1 MKGEKSY
8 NFQEEIRQLQTRLVI
23 WDYRRNLKK

>member
-8 NFQEEIRQLQTRLVI
+8 NFQEEIRQLQIRRVI
-23 WDYRRNLKK
+23 RDYRRNLKN